1 MKIIKILNY
10 GNGNIGSLLNTFN
23 LINYPAS
30 VVNNIKEI
38 IDADLLV
45 LPGVGSA
52 VTTSNIFKNQVLIDI
67 LNNRNLNQKPI
78 LGICLGAQLFFE
90 YLQESGQDGLGW
102 ENGSV
107 DEMYSYNTGWS
118 QLNWAQLVNNRL
130 NIGLNKNDS
139 FYFNHKFKFPNSNEM
154 KLNLIYDAENKIP
167 SIFLKNH
174 LCGIQFH
181 PEKSQTSG
189 TKILYN
195 ILKIHYDL

>member
-30 VVNNIKEI
+30 IVKDINEI
-38 IDADLLV
+38 SDADLLV

-52 VTTSNIFKNQVLIDI
+52 VTSSNILKDKVLIEA
-67 LNNRNLNQKPI
+67 LNNRNLTHKPI

-90 YLQESGQDGLGW
+90 YLQESGQEGLAW
-102 ENGSV
+102 ESGSV
-107 DEMYSYNTGWS
+107 DEMYSYNTGWG
-118 QLNWAQLVNNRL
+118 QLNWEQLVNYSL
-130 NIGLNKNDS
+130 NTGLNKNDS
-139 FYFNHKFKFPNSNEM
+139 FYFNHRYKFPTSKDM
-154 KLNLIYDAENKIP
+154 ILNVIFDAEKKIP

-181 PEKSQTSG
+181 PEKSQSSG
-189 TKILYN
+189 TKILRN
-195 ILKIHYDL
+195 ILKIQYGL